1 MRILYVVHQFY
12 PEFSSGTERVVL
24 NLASSMQRSGHHAD
38 IVTYSFAERSEFRP
52 SGSVLAK
59 QYQYKGI
66 SVTAVRHDNVRV
78 DINTSLEDSSILSF
92 AREMLGGERGSYDLV
107 HIVHPMR
114 LTSFAISA
122 LETGVPYVLTLTDFW
137 MVCPKVNL
145 RTSFNTQCNG
155 PEGGVICSQWC
166 PELRPEF
173 IRSRL
178 KTAHRILHGAKAIV
192 VPSRLVDAIVKKEFP
207 DLTSSI
213 IPHGLPLDEFRTNP
227 RVPKKGAK
235 TVFGYCGGLSAHKG
249 VDVLI
254 KAFRSLEH
262 PNIQLHIYG
271 TSSRHEPEFE
281 KMLRKAAGED
291 DRIKFCG
298 RYQEEDAAQ
307 VFHTIDALIIPS
319 LCYES
324 YSFTLHEALASR
336 VPVIASAVACLDEK
350 IQDSVTGL
358 TFRVGDADD
367 LVDKLRS
374 LLSNPGMLDKMK
386 QNIRSFSVPR
396 VEEEAYLYE
405 RIYKTARRGLPE
417 PIRDQMVGIELD
429 HL

>member
-12 PEFSSGTERVVL
+12 PEFSAGTERFLL

-52 SGSVLAK
+52 SGSVLTK

-66 SVTAVRHDNVRV
+66 SVTAVRHDNVRI

-92 AREMLGGERGSYDLV
+92 AREMLGGGSGSYDLV

-145 RTSFNTQCNG
+145 RTSFNTQCSG

-178 KTAHRILHGAKAIV
+178 KTAHSILHGAKAIV

-207 DLTSSI
+207 DLTIRI

-227 RVPKKGAK
+227 RVPKKGARI
-235 TVFGYCGGLSAHKG
+235 VFGYFGGLSAHKG

-254 KAFRSLEH
+254 KAFRSLED
-262 PNIQLHIYG
+262 PNIELLIYG
-271 TSSRHEPEFE
+271 TSSRHEPGYE
-281 KMLRKAAGED
+281 KTLRKAAGED
-291 DRIKFCG
+291 ERIKFCG
-298 RYQEEDAAQ
+298 RYQEEEVAQ
-307 VFHTIDALIIPS
+307 VFQTIDALIIPS

-350 IQDSVTGL
+350 IQDAVTGL

-374 LLSNPGMLDKMK
+374 LLSDPGMIDKMK

-405 RIYKTARRGLPE
+405 RIYRTA
-417 PIRDQMVGIELD
+417 
-429 HL
+429 